1 MAQEQV
7 GSLDGR
13 LLRGNIGVKEV
24 PAKPLTASLLKA
36 GNRTSTR
43 GHWG

>member
-24 PAKPLTASLLKA
+24 PAKPPDSILAEGWESDI
-36 GNRTSTR
+36 
-43 GHWG
+43 H